1 MPTDRI
7 RLQRIV
13 LEVAGGEV
21 FFYVPDDPHDIVTN
35 GSEFNLV
42 RKGSSISIGFTPLC
56 EGYRYTPTHGE
67 WALLL
72 REYRETDWYQDLLL
86 GFSRHE
92 NLGRP
97 DLVFPNGRTQA
108 ILTEPNRMRW
118 KGGSKLQVSA
128 YLSSDSRTFSW
139 KPTQPELELMLNL
152 AFDLY
157 GWDGDTG
164 LEREIFSKVMMDGN
178 G

>member
-1 MPTDRI
+1 VPTDRI

-13 LEVAGGEV
+13 LDVAGGV
-21 FFYVPDDPHDIVTN
+21 VLFDVPADPHSIVTN
-35 GSEFNLV
+35 GAEFDLV
-42 RKGSSISIGFTPLC
+42 RKGSLTSFGFTSLC

-72 REYRETDWYQDLLL
+72 REYCETDWYDGLLVR
-86 GFSRHE
+86 FSRPGSV
-92 NLGRP
+92 GRP

-118 KGGSKLQVSA
+118 KGGSKVQVSA

-139 KPTQPELELMLNL
+139 KPTQPELELMLCL

-157 GWDGDTG
+157 GWHGDTG
-164 LEREIFSKVMMDGN
+164 LEREIFSKVSVGGN
-178 G
+178 R